1 MDSRAIYSAAEKLG
15 SMVVWDRE
23 WLHFGTGKEIDFD
36 LIKSKISTHLQKRE
50 LFLVHQRTTSR
61 RFNNDDLTQVAG
73 PLLGIENFEIWNP
86 EMNRAILFNK
96 IGVMKLGELA
106 NENSI
111 DFYDT
116 AVFTTRFV
124 IEDGNPITYV
134 SYGEEDG
141 AWQFFSGDPFLDFE
155 SVARIVGPKELI
167 DLDPSIEDI
176 VLNLEEGFFATR
188 DFIGDKWKIQK
199 ISK

>member
-1 MDSRAIYSAAEKLG
+1 MYKAAEKLG
-15 SMVVWDRE
+15 SIVVWDKE

-50 LFLVHQRTTSR
+50 LLLVHQRTNSR
-61 RFNNDDLTQVAG
+61 RFNKDDFSKVVG
-73 PLLGIENFEIWNP
+73 PLLGTENFEIWNP
-86 EMNRAILFNK
+86 EMTKVIQFNK
-96 IGVMKLGELA
+96 IGVMKLGQLA
-106 NENSI
+106 NDDLN

-134 SYGEEDG
+134 SHEEEDG

-155 SVARIVGPKELI
+155 SVARIVSLGELVQ
-167 DLDPSIEDI
+167 LDPSIEDV
-176 VLNLEEGFFATR
+176 VLNLEEGFFASR
-188 DFIGDKWKIQK
+188 EFIGDKWKIQK